1 MVEKKFFYRINAF
14 LMVFIF
20 LGILI
25 FLNLISM
32 KNYKRFDLTKSKKYS
47 ISPQTKK
54 IIQNLKQVI
63 EIYAFYKEKIDE
75 KTKDILEL
83 YKSNSKMID
92 YKFIDPDRDVL
103 FAKKYGITSYDTIL
117 IKSGE
122 NYEKIYS
129 ANEKDITSA
138 ILKLTKTEKKKIYF
152 TTGHGEKK
160 IDQNLSLLKKYVEEE
175 NYITSETLILREG
188 IPEDCNLLVICGPE
202 IDFIDKEIEEIRNFL
217 EKGNRLLLLL
227 EPGNFPNIKNLLN
240 YYGIEIENDI
250 VVDLASRRFL
260 GDALSPLIMN
270 YPYHQITK
278 DFNLAC
284 IFSTARSVK
293 IKENLPEKI
302 KGDILAKTSNAS
314 WSEKNMKEIEKGNV
328 KFDENDESGPIPIA
342 VVVEKEIEEGKKTRI
357 AVFGDSDF
365 LINKFINF
373 SGNKDFIL
381 NTINYLCEEDI
392 LISIRSQKEENQP
405 LILSHKAGK
414 FIFFLPVVIIPVLII
429 GIGSFITLKR
439 KIFY

>member
-1 MVEKKFFYRINAF
+1 MVEKKFIYRLNAF
-14 LMVFIF
+14 LMVILF

-25 FLNLISM
+25 FLNLISI
-32 KNYKRFDLTKSKKYS
+32 KHYKRIDLTKSKKYS
-47 ISPQTKK
+47 LSPQTKK
-54 IIQNLKQVI
+54 IIQNLNQPI

-83 YKSNSKMID
+83 YKSNSKLIS

-129 ANEKDITSA
+129 ANEKDITST
-138 ILKLTKTEKKKIYF
+138 ILKLTKPEKKKIYF
-152 TTGHGEKK
+152 TTGHGEKR
-160 IDQNLSLLKKYVEEE
+160 IEQNLSLLKKYIEEE
-175 NYITSETLILREG
+175 NYNVSEILILREG
-188 IPEDCNLLVICGPE
+188 IPEDCNLLIICGPE
-202 IDFIDKEIEEIRNFL
+202 VDFMDKEIEEIKNFV
-217 EKGNRLLLLL
+217 EKGKRLLFLL
-227 EPGNFPNIKNLLN
+227 EPGNFPNIKNFLDS
-240 YYGIEIENDI
+240 YGIEIGNDI

-260 GDALSPLIMN
+260 GDALSPLVMN

-293 IKENLPEKI
+293 IKENLPEKV

-328 KFDENDESGPIPIA
+328 KFDENDESGPISIA
-342 VVVEKEIEEGKKTRI
+342 GIVEKEIEEGKKARI

-365 LINKFINF
+365 VTDKFINF

-381 NTINYLCEEDI
+381 NTINYLCEEEI

-405 LILSHKAGK
+405 LLLSQKAGK
-414 FIFFLPVVIIPVLII
+414 FIFFLPIVIVPVLII

-439 KIFY
+439 KILY